1 MQQQTVVKTYQGR
14 ERDAMEEFRRD
25 AEKMA
30 AQGFHPISQTYAPGT
45 YGCLSFLAALALCFI
60 LIGFVIFVYM
70 IIVKPAGTLTV
81 TYAKADRPADEGATK
96 TCPQCAE
103 TVKAAAL
110 KCRFC
115 GFLFPEPTEQLFQS
129 VQAVEPVPT
138 QRLDSGG
145 YSLGFVLGKLWSKRW
160 FRMTA
165 YSLGGLYA
173 LGVVAE
179 VIQPKIA
186 STSASQT
193 SVAPLSTPTPPAESV
208 QVQAPVYT
216 DEQISDLIQAS
227 QDFKKY
233 RAGYIKAVR
242 STLVA
247 GKCTIP
253 QLKEDGFW
261 LKSQQHLN
269 APVYFLHCGRSHQ
282 DFRVYIDVK
291 KGTWFQ

>member
-1 MQQQTVVKTYQGR
+1 MRIGKNMQQQTVVKTYQGR

-193 SVAPLSTPTPPAESV
+193 SV
-208 QVQAPVYT
+208 
-216 DEQISDLIQAS
+216 
-227 QDFKKY
+227 
-233 RAGYIKAVR
+233 
-242 STLVA
+242 
-247 GKCTIP
+247 
-253 QLKEDGFW
+253 
-261 LKSQQHLN
+261 
-269 APVYFLHCGRSHQ
+269 
-282 DFRVYIDVK
+282 
-291 KGTWFQ
+291 